1 MFCPPDLA
9 ARLDRAEA
17 SLCANMA
24 RIIGARKPEF
34 SAFVAPIGGG
44 SAIYAGPGSPM
55 NKLIGAAFGSVPA
68 AGDIDRVE
76 AQYAQR
82 GSGFQAEVSTL
93 AEPDFFRLLVG
104 RGYRLQG
111 YENLLGRR
119 LGEIDATHAHVTV
132 EPCRDDES
140 QRLWIELLAD
150 AFTAADVGGVGGDVT
165 PPRDVI
171 VEWGGLSAA
180 TPGLTCYLAR
190 FDGEPAGGAALYLH
204 DGVAILGGAGTHPA
218 FRRRGVQT
226 TLLRARLAHAA
237 TTGAEF
243 AMVTTQPGSKS
254 QQNVQREGFSLL
266 YSRALLVKSPD
277 GA

>member
-17 SLCANMA
+17 SLCGGMA
-24 RIIGARKPEF
+24 HVLGERQPDRRT
-34 SAFVAPIGGG
+34 FVAPIAGGA
-44 SAIYAGPGSPM
+44 AIYAGAGAPM
-55 NKLIGAAFGSVPA
+55 NKLIGAAFDGLPDEP
-68 AGDIDRVE
+68 DIERIE
-76 AQYAQR
+76 AQYAER
-82 GSGFQAEVSTL
+82 GSPFQAEVSTL
-93 AEPDFFRLLVG
+93 ADPDFARLLLR
-104 RGYRLQG
+104 RGYYFQG

-119 LGEIDATHAHVTV
+119 LGEVDATDPHVTV
-132 EPCRDDES
+132 EPCES
-140 QRLWIELLAD
+140 ADAQKALIELLAD
-150 AFTAADVGGVGGDVT
+150 AFTTPDVGGVGGDVT

-171 VEWGGLSAA
+171 LEWGSLSAA
-180 TPGLTCYLAR
+180 TRGLTCYLAR
-190 FDGEPAGGAALYLH
+190 YDGEPAGGGTLYLQ
-204 DGVAILGGAGTHPA
+204 DGVAILSGAGTHPA

-237 TTGAEF
+237 ASGAEL

-266 YSRALLVKSPD
+266 YSRALLVKNP